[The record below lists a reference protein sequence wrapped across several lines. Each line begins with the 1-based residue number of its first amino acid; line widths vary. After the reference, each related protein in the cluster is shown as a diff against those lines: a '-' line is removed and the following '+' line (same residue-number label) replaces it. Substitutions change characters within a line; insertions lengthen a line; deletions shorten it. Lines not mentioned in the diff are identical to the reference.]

1 MEEWKMAVFE
11 RIRIAFKATA
21 ETNEAMRGADQLDG
35 ERVKEGV
42 HGRRRNLEELQKR
55 LQIGWNGA

>member
-1 MEEWKMAVFE
+1 MAVIE

-21 ETNEAMRGADQLDG
+21 ETNEAMRGADQLYG
-35 ERVKEGV
+35 ERMEEGM
-42 HGRRRNLEELQKR
+42 HGRRRDLEELQKR

>member
-1 MEEWKMAVFE
+1 MAVCE